1 MEPAPVEEPQTA
13 EVPAAAP
20 VMNGDVDEQTAQ
32 VPSAPAD
39 VPAAPSV
46 DTGDT
51 AAEDV
56 AAEQVAAIPEA
67 PAEDAAGETPAAVA
81 DTGGARIEVRA
92 LSDSWIQIRD
102 GVARRLLVT
111 RLLRAGDT
119 YVVPDQPGLTLLTGN
134 AGALEIL
141 VDGEAVKPIGEEGA
155 VRRNVALDAERLLSG
170 TAVVD

>member
-1 MEPAPVEEPQTA
+1 VWPEDA
-13 EVPAAAP
+13 
-20 VMNGDVDEQTAQ
+20 
-32 VPSAPAD
+32 
-39 VPAAPSV
+39 PAAPGAVSTEPEAV
-46 DTGDT
+46 EATPEPESEPVQE
-51 AAEDV
+51 AAV
-56 AAEQVAAIPEA
+56 PEA
-67 PAEDAAGETPAAVA
+67 PTVATPAGSAE
-81 DTGGARIEVRA
+81 GGARIEVRA

-141 VDGEAVKPIGEEGA
+141 VDGQTVEPIGEEGA
-155 VRRNVALDAERLLSG
+155 VRRNVVLNADRLLAG